1 MKNLKN
7 DSKILELE
15 PLCEYLDSFTM
26 AKLTEVSKLVNKVIK
41 NVKMENFLDAHEVAL
56 NPFMKLKY
64 YLKALIQSK
73 SLENLETPDL
83 QEARGVVKLRPNE
96 V

>member
-1 MKNLKN
+1 MDTSLGDELMKNLKN

-64 YLKALIQSK
+64 YLKALIICS
-73 SLENLETPDL
+73 D
-83 QEARGVVKLRPNE
+83 
-96 V
+96 